1 VVLPQAMKS
10 IVPPTGN
17 QVIGMLKYSSL
28 ASVVALEELMESAQD
43 IYSRTFETIPLL
55 IVASLWYLTLTSLL
69 SVAQHFIEV
78 YYSREHGGRRR

>member
-1 VVLPQAMKS
+1 
-10 IVPPTGN
+10 
-17 QVIGMLKYSSL
+17 
-28 ASVVALEELMESAQD
+28 VVALEELMESAQD

-55 IVASLWYLTLTSLL
+55 IVASLWYLALTTLL